1 MSATRKAFLA
11 GIAVTTVSLLPA
23 AATAAVGERAI
34 MLTLYA
40 KMKDPDAFRKYYLS
54 THAALI
60 KQLPKIV
67 SYEVSTGPITQ
78 ELTQPAPFE
87 LISFVG
93 FASMDD
99 LHAALAS
106 PAGKAAVDDLK
117 HFATGTSLL
126 IFQTAST

>member
-1 MSATRKAFLA
+1 
-11 GIAVTTVSLLPA
+11 
-23 AATAAVGERAI
+23 

-78 ELTQPAPFE
+78 ELTQPAPFN
-87 LISFVG
+87 
-93 FASMDD
+93 
-99 LHAALAS
+99 
-106 PAGKAAVDDLK
+106 
-117 HFATGTSLL
+117 
-126 IFQTAST
+126 